1 MNILRV
7 SDSMATVVLPT
18 RQCTPDV
25 YNNRKELDVLD
36 VDGLRHLKKTIAII
50 GIKTKDSC
58 MHLGGELHTPN
69 KYNIKENECR
79 HSN

>member
-36 VDGLRHLKKTIAII
+36 VDGPRHLKKTIAII
-50 GIKTKDSC
+50 GIK
-58 MHLGGELHTPN
+58 N
-69 KYNIKENECR
+69 KR
-79 HSN
+79 